1 MKKIFA
7 KLKNDQHVIVFD
19 AAQGDSIANIYKV
32 PKVTKAIPLEVDAR
46 TLAEGEWY
54 FVVPTEEQ
62 KEQMFDGYVSDIASA
77 GLDTLAPEHFKE
89 ISTMYVDADG
99 GEKLFT
105 KMSSRYILRAQKSLV
120 LAEKKSQIVEQG
132 NSILLTGEVDA
143 YWTGSRLYFK
153 KFTTIRSLFPGIQKM
168 YKELTENEANEFL
181 SSELFELKDEMS
193 IDFISLRNRNK
204 IASIVMNKSVDLKD
218 PEVCEKYLE
227 YAKDYNL
234 DLEIDQGKIALI
246 DNSDVGKVI
255 SLLVESYYT
264 TEINKERREIR
275 TSRKLVHGKRKRAK

>member
-1 MKKIFA
+1 
-7 KLKNDQHVIVFD
+7 
-19 AAQGDSIANIYKV
+19 
-32 PKVTKAIPLEVDAR
+32 
-46 TLAEGEWY
+46 
-54 FVVPTEEQ
+54 
-62 KEQMFDGYVSDIASA
+62 
-77 GLDTLAPEHFKE
+77 
-89 ISTMYVDADG
+89 
-99 GEKLFT
+99 
-105 KMSSRYILRAQKSLV
+105 MSSRDILRAQKSLV